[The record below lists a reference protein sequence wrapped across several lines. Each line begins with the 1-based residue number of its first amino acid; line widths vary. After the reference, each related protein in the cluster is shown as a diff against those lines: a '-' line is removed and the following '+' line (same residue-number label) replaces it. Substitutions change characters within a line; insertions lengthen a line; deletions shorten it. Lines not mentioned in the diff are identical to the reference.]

1 MCRDSD
7 DKIEL
12 DGYYV
17 KSEDGFYGISDYY
30 PEEGGL
36 DFDFSRYNTERPY
49 DVIEFG
55 NDINWKYNE
64 GNILNELESY
74 LRSTYS
80 QHYVDKNS
88 SSEQTLDKI
97 KHSRREGFFAGNVV
111 KYIDRYDS
119 KGTPRQD
126 LFKVL
131 HYTILLINHLELIE
145 N

>member
-1 MCRDSD
+1 MCKDSE
-7 DKIEL
+7 DKIKL
-12 DGYYV
+12 DGYSLRDTENLYGM
-17 KSEDGFYGISDYY
+17 SEYY

-36 DFDFSRYNTERPY
+36 DLDFSRYNTERHY
-49 DVIEFG
+49 DVIEFN
-55 NDINWKYNE
+55 NDIDWKYNE
-64 GNILNELESY
+64 GNILKELESY
-74 LRSTYS
+74 LISTYS

-88 SSEQTLDKI
+88 SSDQTLDKI
-97 KHSRREGFFAGNVV
+97 KHSRREGFFGGNVV